1 MDIFTH
7 HLLEYKKGLRTLVLH
22 TTKVSNRDAIEK
34 RLEREM
40 IAHYTQAV
48 NGTKINVFFGN
59 SICIDVIKRMKFTSL
74 SNLTDEED
82 FILGTMLGYDRL
94 KQCERYLKR
103 KRGSNHDNIEKISC
117 QLKSVSRPQTEAI
130 RVIVKESTG
139 VKAPVDTGARKTT
152 AFILIPTY

>member
-1 MDIFTH
+1 MDVFTH

-34 RLEREM
+34 KLERAM
-40 IAHYTQAV
+40 IAHYIQTV

-59 SICIDVIKRMKFTSL
+59 SICIDVIKQMNFTSL

-103 KRGSNHDNIEKISC
+103 KRSSGTVEFSSEIGISLNFTAEHTENAEAPENISN
-117 QLKSVSRPQTEAI
+117 
-130 RVIVKESTG
+130 G
-139 VKAPVDTGARKTT
+139 
-152 AFILIPTY
+152 

>member
-1 MDIFTH
+1 MDVFTH

-22 TTKVSNRDAIEK
+22 TTNVSNRDAIK
-34 RLEREM
+34 KKLERAM
-40 IAHYTQAV
+40 IAHYIQAV

-59 SICIDVIKRMKFTSL
+59 SICIDVIKQMNFTSL

-103 KRGSNHDNIEKISC
+103 KRSSNNLPNCK
-117 QLKSVSRPQTEAI
+117 LKSLSITKTEAI
-130 RVIVKESTG
+130 RAVG
-139 VKAPVDTGARKTT
+139 
-152 AFILIPTY
+152 

>member
-1 MDIFTH
+1 MDVFAH

-22 TTKVSNRDAIEK
+22 TTNVSNRDAIK
-34 RLEREM
+34 KKLERAM
-40 IAHYTQAV
+40 IAHYIQAV

-59 SICIDVIKRMKFTSL
+59 SICIDVIKQMNFTSL

-103 KRGSNHDNIEKISC
+103 KRSSNNLPNYK
-117 QLKSVSRPQTEAI
+117 LKTLSVPKTEAI
-130 RVIVKESTG
+130 RAVG
-139 VKAPVDTGARKTT
+139 
-152 AFILIPTY
+152 